1 MEASLASKYQRLR
14 SGGRSLPVPGEGEL
28 AALWGGA
35 LVRQPLRTGDGRRVT
50 VLQAGLPEARGALR
64 FVEAALRFD
73 EGPVKVGVVEIG
85 ETVARGEM
93 PLLTVIWNGEERGTG
108 AQALVALAT
117 QLPAPWAEMADL
129 VELPAPAEGSSSLRE
144 EAPLPSGDALS
155 VRLLDLLRA
164 AGLYRLGRRTRRIGL
179 RLAAVGRTQALWEL
193 LAEALGYHRNQEPFR
208 HLARRLPV
216 SFLEPLAEG
225 ERTALLFG
233 VAGFLPAGDFRGIPP
248 QAQAAARPLWDRWWK
263 ARGALDY
270 TVLPAGAWSFRQ
282 IRPANRPERRLA
294 ALAQLVPHLARL
306 ERAIDR
312 RDAAAFARVLA
323 ECHDPF
329 WSRQATW
336 KSRPS
341 PKPIQ
346 LIGGERIDDLVV
358 NLFWPLVALDDPAA
372 AEAAWNDLPGADN
385 RVLRAARERLPAE
398 FTPGRSLRSSL
409 LQQGLLQLD
418 RDTRETGLG
427 RMLAGW

>member
-14 SGGRSLPVPGEGEL
+14 RSSQAAPIPGPAEL

-35 LVRQPLRTGDGRRVT
+35 LLRQPLTTGDGRRVT
-50 VLQAGLPEARGALR
+50 VVQAGLPEAAGALR
-64 FVEAALRFD
+64 FIDAALRFG
-73 EGPVKVGVVEIG
+73 EGPVEVGMVRIG
-85 ETVARGEM
+85 EGAAGEI
-93 PLLTVIWNGEERGTG
+93 PLLTVVWQETETVAGTW
-108 AQALVALAT
+108 VALEE

-129 VELPAPAEGSSSLRE
+129 VEAPLTPQTGSLRE
-144 EAPLPSGDALS
+144 EAPLPSGEALS

-164 AGLYRLGRRTRRIGL
+164 AGLYRLERRTRRIGW
-179 RLAAVGRTQALWEL
+179 RLAAVGRRQLLWEL

-216 SFLEPLAEG
+216 SFLEPLAEE
-225 ERTALLFG
+225 ERMAILFG

-248 QAQAAARPLWDRWWK
+248 LAQAVARPLWDRWWK

-270 TVLPAGAWSFRQ
+270 TVLPAETWSFRQ

-294 ALAQLVPHLARL
+294 ALALLVPHLARL
-306 ERAIDR
+306 ERAADR

-323 ECHDPF
+323 ECQDPF

-341 PKPIQ
+341 AKPLQ

-372 AEAAWNDLPGADN
+372 AEAALNDLPGADN

-398 FTPGRSLRSSL
+398 FAPGRRLRSSL

-418 RDTRETGLG
+418 RDTAGAGALG

>member
-1 MEASLASKYQRLR
+1 MEASLASKYQRAR
-14 SGGRSLPVPGEGEL
+14 SGGRSLAVPGTGEL
-28 AALWGGA
+28 AALWSGA
-35 LVRQPLRTGDGRRVT
+35 LVRQPLRTGDGRKVT
-50 VLQAGLPEARGALR
+50 VMQAGLPEAPGALR
-64 FVEAALRFD
+64 FVEAAIRFD

-93 PLLTVIWNGEERGTG
+93 PLLTVTWSGEERGIG
-108 AQALVALAT
+108 ACVALAT

-129 VELPAPAEGSSSLRE
+129 VELPSLEEGSPSLRE
-144 EAPLPSGDALS
+144 EAPLPPDEVIE

-179 RLAAVGRTQALWEL
+179 RLAAVGRTQVLWEL

-216 SFLEPLAEG
+216 SFLEPLAEA

-270 TVLPAGAWSFRQ
+270 TVLPAGTWSFRQ

-294 ALAQLVPHLARL
+294 ALAQLVAHLGRM
-306 ERAIDR
+306 ERAVDR

-329 WSRQATW
+329 WSRHATW

-372 AEAAWNDLPGADN
+372 AEAALNDLPGADN
-385 RVLRAARERLPAE
+385 RVLRAARERLPAG
-398 FTPGRSLRSSL
+398 FTPGRRLRSSL

-418 RDTRETGLG
+418 RDTAAGGLG
-427 RMLAGW
+427 RVLAGW